1 MRDERT
7 TMKFLVIGAGM
18 QARAVAYD
26 LVRQND
32 VDEVRIADIDPERLQ
47 NLERVFRSKKVHT
60 FVADAGERQ
69 RMAELMESC
78 DVAVSCVP
86 YFFNLGLAR
95 AAVAARTHFCDLGGN
110 NDVVRAELALSAQ
123 AKKAGVTV
131 VPDCGLA
138 PGMVSILAVDGF
150 SRLARTDSIR
160 IRVGG
165 LPRKPKPPLNYAL
178 VFSANGLIN
187 EYVEPCLVL
196 RKGRLAWREPL
207 ADVEELTFP
216 RPFGKLE
223 VFNTS
228 GGSSTLPYT
237 YRGRVKS
244 LDYKTIRYPGHCAK
258 VRLLFDLGLTDM
270 NPTEVDGKRIV
281 PRHLLIQ
288 RLEAVLPWEKDD
300 VVLMRVEVIGKGK
313 RDRGIKGQSGRTAM
327 KYELVDYADRRSGLT
342 AMERTTGFSAAI
354 VALMLG
360 RGQVGCAGAFTGENC
375 VPSGAYIRELRQR
388 GLRLRVTAV

>member
-1 MRDERT
+1 
-7 TMKFLVIGAGM
+7 MKFLVIGAGM

-26 LVRQND
+26 LVSQDD
-32 VDEVRIADIDPERLQ
+32 VNEVRIADIDPERLQ
-47 NLERVFRSKKVHT
+47 NLKRVLRSKKVRT
-60 FVADAGERQ
+60 FVADAGDRR
-69 RMAELMESC
+69 RMTELMKPC

-110 NDVVRAELALSAQ
+110 NDVVHAELGLSVQ
-123 AKKAGVTV
+123 SKKAGVTV

-138 PGMVSILAVDGF
+138 PGMVSILAADGF
-150 SRLARTDSIR
+150 SRLARTDSVR

-165 LPRKPKPPLNYAL
+165 LPRRPKPPLNYAL

-196 RKGRLAWREPL
+196 REGKLAWREPL
-207 ADVEELTFP
+207 ADIEELTFP
-216 RPFGKLE
+216 KPFGRLE
-223 VFNTS
+223 AFNTS

-237 YRGRVKS
+237 YRGRVKL

-258 VRLLFDLGLTDM
+258 VRLLFDLGLTSVK
-270 NPTEVDGKRIV
+270 PVKLDGVSVV

-288 RLEAVLPWEKDD
+288 RLEKVLPWEKDD
-300 VVLMRVEVIGKGK
+300 VVLLRVEVRGKGR
-313 RDRGIKGQSGRTAM
+313 RDKGIKGKSAGTAIR
-327 KYELVDYADRRSGLT
+327 YELVDYADRRSGLT

-360 RGQVGCAGAFTGENC
+360 RGEVGCAGAFTGENC
-375 VPSGAYIRELRQR
+375 VPSATYIKELRKR
-388 GLRLRVTAV
+388 GLRLRVNLD